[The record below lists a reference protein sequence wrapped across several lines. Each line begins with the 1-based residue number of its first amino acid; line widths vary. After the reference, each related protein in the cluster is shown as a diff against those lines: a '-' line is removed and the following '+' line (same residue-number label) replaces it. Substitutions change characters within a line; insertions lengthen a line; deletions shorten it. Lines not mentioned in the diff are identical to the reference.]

1 MMDKARPNRG
11 VGMVRTRLDDC
22 VEEYVFVDGDKQV
35 DGVST
40 IEGQSMDH
48 NPEFVV
54 EVLDRQTFGTC
65 DTDDKLKVMNNRTRH
80 AKLEKI
86 SIRGRGRVDRAGDH
100 SKEDIASQF
109 GGMFDDGKFAQGEND
124 SI

>member
-1 MMDKARPNRG
+1 
-11 VGMVRTRLDDC
+11 MVRTRLDDC
-22 VEEYVFVDGDKQV
+22 VEEYVSVDGDKQV

-48 NPEFVV
+48 NLESVV

-65 DTDDKLKVMNNRTRH
+65 DTDDKLKVINNRTRH